1 MNYLSVH
8 SVQKGSAMAR
18 VGIIGSGNAGANTAF
33 FIAENGVSDV
43 LLYDVKEG
51 LSKGKAL
58 DMMEAAPI
66 RTYRTRIEGTNSLEE
81 LIDLDAIVIAAG
93 EVRKPE
99 MKREDL
105 FEDNVRLVQELAR
118 CLSGLPGQT
127 AVIMVTEP
135 IDLMTTIFIR
145 NSGLRREQVMGL
157 GGLLDSTRLR
167 YAISRDLDVSM
178 ENVSA
183 LVIGRHNEE
192 MIGLPNYTRISG
204 IPVLNL
210 MLPDQFNTIMAE
222 IRDSGDFIVRMA
234 KRSTAYY
241 APSAAIAELVDAVVR
256 DTRRVLSVSIIL
268 RGEYGI
274 EGVALSVPAVI
285 GRGGVHQVLLP
296 ELQENELKQLQA
308 SAGKMNDS
316 LGRKM

>member
-1 MNYLSVH
+1 
-8 SVQKGSAMAR
+8 MAR

-58 DMMEAAPI
+58 DMMEAAPV
-66 RTYRTRIEGTNSLEE
+66 RTYRTKIEGTDSLEE
-81 LIDLDAIVIAAG
+81 LFELDTIVIAAG
-93 EVRKPE
+93 NVRKPE

-105 FEDNVRLVQELAR
+105 FEDNVGLVQELAQR
-118 CLSGLPGQT
+118 LNDLPVQT
-127 AVIMVTEP
+127 TVIMVTEP
-135 IDLMTTIFIR
+135 IDLMTTVFIKD
-145 NSGLRREQVMGL
+145 SGFPREQVMGL

-192 MIGLPNYTRISG
+192 MIGLPNYTRVSG
-204 IPVLNL
+204 VPVLNF
-210 MLPDQFNTIMAE
+210 MLPDQFEMIMAE

-241 APSAAIAELVDAVVR
+241 APSASIAELVDAVVR
-256 DTRRVLSVSIIL
+256 DTRRVLSVSIML

-285 GRGGVHQVLLP
+285 GREGVNKVLLP
-296 ELQENELKQLQA
+296 ELQETEFKQLQS
-308 SAGKMNDS
+308 SARKMNEF
-316 LGRKM
+316 LGRRM